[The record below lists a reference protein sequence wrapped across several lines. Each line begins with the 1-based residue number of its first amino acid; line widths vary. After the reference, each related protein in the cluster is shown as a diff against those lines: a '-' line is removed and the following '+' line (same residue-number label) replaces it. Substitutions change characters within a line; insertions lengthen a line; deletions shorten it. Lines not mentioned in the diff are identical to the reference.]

1 MARRKKSATVQL
13 KVRIKEELRAR
24 LEKAAKARDVSMNA
38 EIGERLGKSFE
49 YENRLGG
56 PLVADLVELIGAAMR
71 STGEYG
77 AFFATHQ
84 IHKDGKWLAN
94 PYAFDQATRA
104 AMTVFN
110 AHRPPGKI
118 TVPSPTVHDVVGG
131 DPKESAERFHYL
143 LTELG
148 PLIAERE
155 IKSREQSDE

>member
-1 MARRKKSATVQL
+1 MLPREPAAHTRRRGRAWAT
-13 KVRIKEELRAR
+13 LRA
-24 LEKAAKARDVSMNA
+24 VSMP
-38 EIGERLGKSFE
+38 S
-49 YENRLGG
+49 
-56 PLVADLVELIGAAMR
+56 VIGAAMR